1 MARREALKR
10 PYQQK
15 RRAEQTAETR
25 QRIVEAAIDLHTDIG
40 PGRTTISMV
49 AERAGVQRHTFYA
62 HFPDER
68 SLLLACSG
76 EALARDPLPDA
87 NPWREI
93 ARPKARLKTGLTAL
107 YDWYARNADLTARV
121 LRDAEYHEL
130 VRDIS
135 ALRWGPSIAR
145 IIEVLGEGL
154 EPRQM
159 PLLHLALSFHSWRSL
174 VRESGLETDAAVD
187 AMVAAIF
194 AKT

>member
-93 ARPKARLKTGLTAL
+93 ARPKARLNAGLTAL
-107 YDWYARNADLTARV
+107 YDWYGRNADLTACV

-130 VRDIS
+130 VREVS
-135 ALRWGPSIAR
+135 AQRWGPCIALLF
-145 IIEVLGEGL
+145 EVLGEGL
-154 EPRQM
+154 APRQM
-159 PLLHLALSFHSWRSL
+159 ALLRLAASFHTWRSL
-174 VRESGLETDAAVD
+174 VRESGLDAE
-187 AMVAAIF
+187 AAAEMMTTAIL
-194 AKT
+194 AKA